1 MSSQTVQSTARTLP
15 VPALVARWLVR
26 IAGLVQIVLGTLFWT
41 GNAVTLIPVHI
52 LVGLLLVLG
61 LWTLA
66 FFAARAGV
74 QPGFVIVV
82 VLWGLLLPIF
92 GLYQD
97 RLLTGDAHWVIR
109 VLHLLVGLAAIGQG
123 EGLAGRMIQARR

>member
-1 MSSQTVQSTARTLP
+1 MLP
-15 VPALVARWLVR
+15 TPALVARWLVR
-26 IAGLVQIVLGTLFWT
+26 IGGLLQIVLGALFWT
-41 GNAVTLIPVHI
+41 GNAVTLVPVHI
-52 LVGLLLVLG
+52 LVGLLLVIG

-74 QPGFVIVV
+74 QPAFVAVV

-92 GLYQD
+92 GLTQD
-97 RLLTGDAHWVIR
+97 RMLTGDAHWVIR

-123 EGLAGRMIQARR
+123 EGLAGQMSRARR